1 MSARKIFSDKIHEI
15 THLTTVHP
23 AFDARIFHKECKSI
37 ARAGYDVT
45 LIACHDQDEMREG
58 VRIRALPKAHGRLS
72 RMIWRTWAIY
82 REAIRQDADLYHFH
96 DPELLPVG
104 ILLRMRGKMVVYDVH
119 EDVSAD
125 VAAKHY
131 IPRALR
137 RPLAWTISTLE
148 ALSSRLFSGVVA
160 ATVTISRR
168 FVAQEQHQVVVS
180 NYPILQEFQTAT
192 PSVWHHRS
200 LAVAY
205 VGVLARDRCLP
216 ELIEA
221 MSLLPGGLQATLKL
235 AGNFSPSTLR
245 KELAGMK
252 GWDRT
257 CVMGVLD
264 RTGVSGLLADVRGG
278 LVVLKP
284 TPAFLESAPVKMFE
298 YMAAG
303 IPIIASDFPRFREIV
318 EGARCGLLVQPDDP
332 VGIAGAIEF
341 ILTHPEEAEAMG
353 KRGQEAVVRKYNWAS
368 EERKLL
374 HLYRI
379 LLGSLC
385 AA

>member
-1 MSARKIFSDKIHEI
+1 MSTPTPSGEKARGIA
-15 THLTTVHP
+15 HLTTVHP
-23 AFDARIFHKECKSI
+23 PFDVRIFHKECKSI

-45 LIACHDQDEMREG
+45 LIACHDRDEMREG
-58 VRIRALPKAHGRLS
+58 VQIRALPKAHGRLS
-72 RMIWRTWAIY
+72 RMIAGAWAIY
-82 REAIRQDADLYHFH
+82 RAAIRQNADLYHFH

-131 IPRALR
+131 IPRAFR
-137 RPLAWTISTLE
+137 RPLAWAVSTLE
-148 ALSSRLFSGVVA
+148 SMSFRLFSGVVA
-160 ATVTISRR
+160 ATPTISRR
-168 FVAQEQHQVVVS
+168 FAVQDQHQVVVS
-180 NYPILQEFQTAT
+180 NYPILQEFQTEV
-192 PSVWHHRS
+192 PPVWHHRS
-200 LAVAY
+200 IAVGY
-205 VGVLARDRCLP
+205 VGVLAKDRCLP
-216 ELIEA
+216 EIVRA
-221 MSLLPGGLQATLKL
+221 ISLLPEGLHATLKL
-235 AGNFSPSTLR
+235 AGNFSPPALR
-245 KELAGMK
+245 EELAGTN

-264 RTGVSGLLADVRGG
+264 RAGVAGLLADVRAG

-284 TPAFLESAPVKMFE
+284 TPAYLESAPVKMFE

-303 IPIIASDFPRFREIV
+303 IPVIASDFPRFREIV

-332 VGIAGAIEF
+332 AGIAGAIEF
-341 ILTHPEEAEAMG
+341 ILTHPEEAEEMG
-353 KRGQEAVVRKYNWAS
+353 KRGQEAVVRKYNWAG

-374 HLYRI
+374 HLYRM
-379 LLGSLC
+379 LLGAPC